1 MGNKLILRIVD
12 DFLTIVGSSTRRL
25 GSLNEALLGK
35 WIYLQWEPIV
45 EEDGKKKVLEEN
57 EVKVIW

>member
-1 MGNKLILRIVD
+1 MGNKLRLRIVD
-12 DFLTIVGSSTRRL
+12 DFLTIVGSGTRRL
-25 GSLNEALLGK
+25 GSLNEALLGR